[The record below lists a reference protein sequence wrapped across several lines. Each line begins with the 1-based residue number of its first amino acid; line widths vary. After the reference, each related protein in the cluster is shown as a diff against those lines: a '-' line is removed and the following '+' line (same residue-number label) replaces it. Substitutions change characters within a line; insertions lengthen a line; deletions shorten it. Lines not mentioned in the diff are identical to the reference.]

1 MMGSLMSRFFKL
13 ESGVNEDL
21 KSCDDGVERDVDD
34 EVLDSQSDGDGD
46 LDGFVVDDDYVE
58 VEESD
63 LGDCDVEEVR
73 VFVECF

>member
-1 MMGSLMSRFFKL
+1 MGSLMSRFFKL

-21 KSCDDGVERDVDD
+21 KSCGDGVEREFDD
-34 EVLDSQSDGDGD
+34 EVLDSQSDGD

-73 VFVECF
+73 VFVDRF